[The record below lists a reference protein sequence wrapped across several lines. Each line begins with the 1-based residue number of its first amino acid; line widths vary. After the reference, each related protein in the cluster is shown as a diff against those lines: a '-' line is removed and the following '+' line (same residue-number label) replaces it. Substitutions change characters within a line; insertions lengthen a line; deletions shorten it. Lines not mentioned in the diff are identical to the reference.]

1 MGFELTDGRAIVLL
15 ELLRLSL
22 IAQTGLGC
30 VLCIIGIRTAWQD
43 LKWSQ
48 AGNGGKQIAS
58 AMRLQV
64 EVLLLLVFAL
74 TLTLSLF
81 FTVPLDK
88 MMAASV
94 LLAPV
99 AKARTIFNAHMFLLL
114 LVKVVMYR
122 GRRKLDRYYDDQASE
137 QVLLDRGLHLHRRTT
152 DRSDD

>member
-74 TLTLSLF
+74 TLSLSLF
-81 FTVPLDK
+81 FTVPLGQDDGG
-88 MMAASV
+88 V
-94 LLAPV
+94 GAPGSGGQS
-99 AKARTIFNAHMFLLL
+99 AGPSSTPICSCCSWSRW
-114 LVKVVMYR
+114 
-122 GRRKLDRYYDDQASE
+122 
-137 QVLLDRGLHLHRRTT
+137 
-152 DRSDD
+152 